1 MPPALEPER
10 PRAAY
15 RAMLLAR
22 ALEDHVAKLYRAG
35 GQIVGGVYLSRG
47 QEAFSA
53 ALGVNLLPNDIY
65 GPLIRDTAGRLA
77 FGQPVLDYARTYV
90 GSALGPMRGRDGN
103 VHHGRPR
110 EGIPAMISHLG
121 SLVSVVCGMLFAR
134 RYLGVTGCVGATCI
148 GEGGTSTGAFHEA
161 LNLAAVEGLPLVV
174 AVANNQYAY
183 STHQSRQFHCRN
195 LADRAAGYG
204 MSGYEV
210 NGVSLLESVETFQR
224 AVAAARAGEGP
235 QLVVGALL
243 RLSGHGEH
251 DDASYVDPALLA
263 SPLGRDCLTVAH
275 EELLAAGM
283 AGEKE
288 LEGWTQAARAEAE
301 RVFLQA
307 QLEPAPD
314 PTSETWRAI
323 SSQHFCEFPHP

>member
-1 MPPALEPER
+1 MPPAPEPER

-22 ALEDHVAKLYRAG
+22 ALDDHVARLYRAG

-53 ALGVNLLPNDIY
+53 ALGITLQPNDIY

-77 FGQPVLDYARTYV
+77 FGQPVLDFSRTYV
-90 GSALGPMRGRDGN
+90 GSSLGPMRGRDGN
-103 VHHGRPR
+103 VHHGRPK

-134 RYLGVTGCVGATCI
+134 RFQGITGCVGATCI

-161 LNLAAVEGLPLVV
+161 LNLAAVERLPLVV

-195 LADRAAGYG
+195 LADRAVGYG
-204 MSGYEV
+204 MSGHEV
-210 NGVSLLESVETFQR
+210 NAVSLMDSLETFQR
-224 AVAAARAGEGP
+224 AVDAARAGEGP

-243 RLSGHGEH
+243 RLAGHGEH
-251 DDASYVDPALLA
+251 DDASYVDPVLRA
-263 SPLGRDCLTVAH
+263 SPLGRDCLTVAR
-275 EELLAAGM
+275 EELLAAGL
-283 AGEKE
+283 AGESE
-288 LEGWTQAARAEAE
+288 LDGWTQAARAEAE
-301 RVFLQA
+301 QVFLQA
-307 QLEPAPD
+307 QREPAPD
-314 PTSETWRAI
+314 PRSETWQAI
-323 SSQHFCEFPHP
+323 SSQHLCEFPHS